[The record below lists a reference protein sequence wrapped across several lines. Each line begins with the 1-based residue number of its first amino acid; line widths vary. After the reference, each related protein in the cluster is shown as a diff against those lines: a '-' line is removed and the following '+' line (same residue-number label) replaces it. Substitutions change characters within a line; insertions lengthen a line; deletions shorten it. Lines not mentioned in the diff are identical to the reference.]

1 MRQNNKTQLVADHL
15 LSGRAITGW
24 QIIHDYH
31 CMTYRD
37 VIYSLRK
44 QGLDIQTEMTG
55 KPKYARYSM
64 DRAAIN
70 DYLQRT
76 NCTAKEVK
84 S

>member
-1 MRQNNKTQLVADHL
+1 MSKTQLVAEHL
-15 LSGRAITGW
+15 LSGRTITGW
-24 QIIHDYH
+24 QIIHEYH
-31 CMTYRD
+31 CMIYRD

-44 QGLDIQTEMTG
+44 KGLDIQTEMIG
-55 KPKYARYSM
+55 KPKYARYWM
-64 DRAAIN
+64 EAEAIN